1 MPLGI
6 EIFSVFVQILILIN
20 NNYLKYSCSA
30 LTLILFK
37 CFIESIAALAPES
50 VVIVK
55 IFFIT
60 DVFPIASSS
69 NLDCGPSGVLITN

>member
-6 EIFSVFVQILILIN
+6 EIFSVSVLILTLI
-20 NNYLKYSCSA
+20 NNYLKYSCRA
-30 LTLILFK
+30 FTLILFK
-37 CFIESIAALAPES
+37 CFIESIAALAPGS